1 MGLQRFGLL
10 SFRPRALRRLIE
22 LLIGDPYVQKLAR
35 LHVARVAL
43 AEPPSELNG
52 HEADDDQGDNGD
64 DQNAAE

>member
-1 MGLQRFGLL
+1 
-10 SFRPRALRRLIE
+10 
-22 LLIGDPYVQKLAR
+22 LIGDPYVQKLAR